1 MRLGIE
7 SVDRLLEGNERVEFY
22 GDWDVVLYL
31 AHRAVAASA
40 PVNVVVVQDF
50 GLFDPFLVKRLQRV
64 LGNSGEVYV
73 RRAFKAEDVKATIES
88 FEGDVIV
95 IDPYHHRKNYTEIT
109 SALRRAV
116 WAFTREV
123 KGLPQGGAFNHHSM
137 HVIVKV
143 SRGKWGY
150 RFRFV
155 KHPLLSDVEIPL
167 SVKEIA
173 NGGIQ
178 ERGLLAFI

>member
-1 MRLGIE
+1 MRLGVE

-22 GDWDVVLYL
+22 GDWDAVLFL

-50 GLFDPFLVKRLQRV
+50 GLFDPFLVKRLQR
-64 LGNSGEVYV
+64 LLNNEGEVYV

-88 FEGDVIV
+88 FRGEVIV
-95 IDPYHHRKNYTEIT
+95 VDPYHHRKAYTEIT

-116 WAFTREV
+116 WVFTREV

-137 HVIVKV
+137 HVMVRV
-143 SRGKWGY
+143 SRGKWGF

-155 KHPLLSDVEIPL
+155 KHPLLPDFELPISLNEL
-167 SVKEIA
+167 YRGEEEKGLIA
-173 NGGIQ
+173 YM
-178 ERGLLAFI
+178 

>member
-22 GDWDVVLYL
+22 GEWDVVLYL

-40 PVNVVVVQDF
+40 PVNVVIVQDF
-50 GLFDPFLVKRLQRV
+50 GLFDPFLVKRLQRAI
-64 LGNSGEVYV
+64 NNPGEVYV

-88 FEGDVIV
+88 FDGEVIV
-95 IDPYHHRKNYTEIT
+95 IDPYHHGKSYTEIT
-109 SALRRAV
+109 SALRRTV

-137 HVIVKV
+137 HVIVRV
-143 SRGKWGY
+143 TRGKWGY
-150 RFRFV
+150 RFRFM
-155 KHPLLSDVEIPL
+155 KHPLLPDMEIPV
-167 SVKEIA
+167 SVEEIV
-173 NGGIQ
+173 NG
-178 ERGLLAFI
+178 ETWTKNLLAFM